1 MRRSQ
6 GRNPG
11 RSRPARLITGV
22 TVSCLRRHPRDA
34 AWLAVWS
41 VVEVA
46 PVFALG
52 RALSGATNAFLAGP
66 GHLAAGF
73 GWLGLL
79 VAAAAFGSAGAR
91 LACRR
96 LAALVEPLRDDLVRR
111 IVTGAVRRCVD
122 AGEPPD
128 DGACARISHQTEI
141 VRDSFG
147 GLLSALRLFV
157 FVAGGALAGL
167 ATLLPAAIPV
177 TIGPPL
183 IGLAIFAL
191 LVGPL
196 VRRQRD
202 YVLTE
207 EAVAAGGTRILTALR
222 DITACGGE
230 EQAYAAVSRDV
241 DAQARATRGV
251 ARMAAARSLA
261 VAAGGLLPVPL
272 VLAASP
278 WLLRGGASAGQ
289 VVGTL
294 AYLTGGLQPA
304 LHTLVQGVGSSG
316 VRMAITLERILEAS
330 APGREDRE
338 GPGEEPGDEPGETEA
353 PRARAPGV
361 PDGVELR
368 GLTFGYGPGAI
379 PVIRDLDLVIPDGD
393 HLAVV
398 GPSGVGK
405 STLAALIAGTLTPG
419 AGEVRLGGVPL
430 DRLGP
435 RELPGRRVLIPQE
448 AYVFDG
454 TLGENL
460 AYLNQDATT
469 ADLDQA
475 VGAVGMR
482 DLAERIGGYTAVVG
496 PAVLSAGER
505 QLIALARAYLSPA
518 RLVLLDEATC
528 HLDPAAEAVAERA
541 FAERPGTLVVI
552 AHRMSSALRA
562 RRILVLDGDRA
573 DAGSHDA
580 LLADS
585 ALYRDLAGYWDQ
597 GRAGR
602 GRDRAGQSQPAPSAL
617 RMAST
622 RVRAPVLPIAREM

>member
-1 MRRSQ
+1 MS
-6 GRNPG
+6 
-11 RSRPARLITGV
+11 PARLIAGV
-22 TVSCLRRHPRDA
+22 TARCLRRHPRDA
-34 AWLAVWS
+34 AWLAAWS

-52 RALSGATNAFLAGP
+52 RTLSGATDAFLAGP

-79 VAAAAFGSAGAR
+79 VAAAAVGATGAR
-91 LACRR
+91 MSCRR
-96 LAALVEPLRDDLVRR
+96 LASIVEPLRDDLVRT
-111 IVTGAVRRCVD
+111 IVTGAVSRCVD
-122 AGEPPD
+122 DGEPPD
-128 DGACARISHQTEI
+128 EGACARISHQTEI

-147 GLLSALRLFV
+147 GLLSALRLFA

-167 ATLLPAAIPV
+167 ATLMPMAIPV

-183 IGLAIFAL
+183 IGLVIFAL

-207 EAVAAGGTRILTALR
+207 ETVAADGAGVMSGLR

-230 EQAYAAVSRDV
+230 EQAYAVASGHV
-241 DAQARATRGV
+241 DAQVRATRGV
-251 ARMAAARSLA
+251 ARMAAARSMA
-261 VAAGGLLPVPL
+261 VAVGGLLPVPL
-272 VLAASP
+272 ILAMAP

-289 VVGTL
+289 IVGTL

-304 LHTLVQGVGSSG
+304 LQTLVQGVGSSG
-316 VRMAITLERILEAS
+316 VRMAITIDRILEAS
-330 APGREDRE
+330 RAASPGAPKAP
-338 GPGEEPGDEPGETEA
+338 PGA
-353 PRARAPGV
+353 PSGGFEKGAKPPSGNT
-361 PDGVELR
+361 VEVR

-379 PVIRDLDLVIPDGD
+379 PVIRDLDLVIPGGD

-405 STLAALIAGTLTPG
+405 STLAALIAGTLIPG
-419 AGEVRLGGVPL
+419 AGEVRLDGVPL
-430 DRLGP
+430 NQFGP
-435 RELPGRRVLIPQE
+435 GELPRRRALIPQE

-460 AYLNQDATT
+460 RYLNPEAAS
-469 ADLDQA
+469 ADLDRA
-475 VGAVGMR
+475 AEAVGMT
-482 DLAERIGGYTAVVG
+482 DLTERIGGFSAVVD
-496 PAVLSAGER
+496 PTVLSAGER

-528 HLDPAAEAVAERA
+528 HLDPAAEAKAERA
-541 FAERPGTLVVI
+541 FAQRPGTLVVI

-580 LLADS
+580 LLGRS
-585 ALYRDLAGYWDQ
+585 ALYRDLVGYWDQ
-597 GRAGR
+597 
-602 GRDRAGQSQPAPSAL
+602 SQPALSAL

-622 RVRAPVLPIAREM
+622 RVRAPVFPIAREM

>member
-1 MRRSQ
+1 MIGHRR
-6 GRNPG
+6 REPG
-11 RSRPARLITGV
+11 RVRPARLIARV
-22 TVSCLRRHPRDA
+22 TVHCLRTHPRDA
-34 AWLAVWS
+34 VWLAIWS

-66 GHLAAGF
+66 GHLTTGF

-79 VAAAAFGSAGAR
+79 VVAAAVGSAGAR
-91 LACRR
+91 MACRR
-96 LAALVEPLRDDLVRR
+96 LAAIVEPLRDDLVRR

-122 AGEPPD
+122 DGEPPD
-128 DGACARISHQTEI
+128 DGASARISHQTEL
-141 VRDSFG
+141 VRDAFG
-147 GLLSALRLFV
+147 GLLSALRLFA

-167 ATLLPAAIPV
+167 ATLMPLAIPV
-177 TIGPPL
+177 AVGPPL

-207 EAVAAGGTRILTALR
+207 EAVAADGTRIMTALR
-222 DITACGGE
+222 DITASGGE
-230 EQAYAAVSRDV
+230 EQAYEAASRHV
-241 DAQARATRGV
+241 DAQARATRRV
-251 ARMAAARSLA
+251 ARMGAARSLA
-261 VAAGGLLPVPL
+261 VAVGGLLPVPL
-272 VLAASP
+272 VLAMAP
-278 WLLRGGASAGQ
+278 MMLHGGASAGQ
-289 VVGTL
+289 IVGTL

-316 VRMAITLERILEAS
+316 VRMAITLDRIMEAAPES
-330 APGREDRE
+330 PEPGRQSLPPE
-338 GPGEEPGDEPGETEA
+338 GQRPSPGGNNTPSTGSA
-353 PRARAPGV
+353 Q
-361 PDGVELR
+361 LS
-368 GLTFGYGPGAI
+368 GLTFAYGPGAI
-379 PVIRDLDLVIPDGD
+379 PVIRDLDLVIPEGD

-405 STLAALIAGTLTPG
+405 STLAALIAGTLVPG
-419 AGEVRLGGVPL
+419 SGEVRVDGAPL
-430 DRLGP
+430 DQFDP
-435 RELPGRRVLIPQE
+435 DELPRRRVLIPQE

-460 AYLNQDATT
+460 GYLNPGAGL
-469 ADLDQA
+469 ADLEDA
-475 VGAVGMR
+475 VAAVGMH
-482 DLAERIGGYTAVVG
+482 DLAERIGGYTAVVD

-528 HLDPAAEAVAERA
+528 HLDPAAEAKAERA
-541 FAERPGTLVVI
+541 FADRPGTLVVI

-580 LLADS
+580 LLGRS
-585 ALYRDLAGYWDQ
+585 VLYRDLVGYWD
-597 GRAGR
+597 
-602 GRDRAGQSQPAPSAL
+602 QSQPAPSAL
-617 RMAST
+617 RIAST
-622 RVRAPVLPIAREM
+622 RVRAPVFPIAREM